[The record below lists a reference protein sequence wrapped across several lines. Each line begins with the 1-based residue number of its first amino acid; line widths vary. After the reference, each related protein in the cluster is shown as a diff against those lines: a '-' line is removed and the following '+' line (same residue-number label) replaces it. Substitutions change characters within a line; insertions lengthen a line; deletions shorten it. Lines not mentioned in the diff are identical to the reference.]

1 VVGFSEGSFFVPIQ
15 SLIHQE
21 RDSRLRLVLPE
32 AYGLAAYLGMFMLH
46 QEAAHH
52 TPKTLS
58 YYRYTLS
65 KFLDYLS
72 VRGIKA
78 PEAVKATH
86 IRAFLAHLQKQ
97 GYADTTVHGH
107 ARAIKAF
114 FNFLVTEEVLDA
126 SPMRKV
132 TMPKLEQK
140 ILPPFSGEDIEA
152 LLEACQHGKNP
163 HRDRAMILCL
173 LDSGLRAAEF
183 VAMNVGDVDKG
194 GLVRVHGKGMK
205 DRYVRLGASA
215 RKAMLRY
222 LARRKPKQGE
232 PLWAGKRGRLTT
244 SGLYQVM
251 RRLGK
256 RAGVHC
262 YPHRFRRTF
271 AVWALRGGMNVH
283 HLRAI
288 LGHADLQMALR
299 YLQLVKED
307 IEEAHKQ
314 ASPVN
319 HFLGKKR

>member
-1 VVGFSEGSFFVPIQ
+1 MSTQ
-15 SLIHQE
+15 HLICPD
-21 RDSRLRLVLPE
+21 RKAALRLVLPE
-32 AYGLAAYLGMFMLH
+32 PYGLAAYLDMFMLH

-58 YYRYTLS
+58 YYRYTLAN
-65 KFLDYLS
+65 FLDYLS
-72 VRGIKA
+72 VRGVKG
-78 PEAVKATH
+78 PEGVKATH
-86 IRAFLAHLQKQ
+86 IRAFLTDLQKQ

-107 ARAIKAF
+107 ARAVKAF

-140 ILPPFSGEDIEA
+140 IHPPFSGEDIEA
-152 LLEACQHGKNP
+152 LLKACQHSKNAL
-163 HRDRAMILCL
+163 RDKAIVLCL

-183 VAMNVGDVDKG
+183 VGMNVGDVDKD

-205 DRYVRLGASA
+205 DRYVRLGAKA
-215 RKAMLRY
+215 RKAMLHY
-222 LARRKPKQGE
+222 LAKRKARQGE
-232 PLWAGKRGRLTT
+232 PLWASKRGRLTT
-244 SGLYQVM
+244 SGLNQM
-251 RRLGK
+251 LKRLGK
-256 RAGVHC
+256 QTGIHC
-262 YPHRFRRTF
+262 HPHRFRRTF

-299 YLQLVKED
+299 YLALVKED

-319 HFLGKKR
+319 NFLGKKRR